1 MEVLL
6 DEVRQLKDDYCYPD
20 LGRAFQHWS
29 AVNVLGLVDEDVAT
43 EMQGSQA
50 QDAGIDYM
58 HVDDDTSTV
67 NILQTKFSDKF
78 NTNISNED
86 LSSFF
91 STPDRLSNG
100 YQGSNAFRERRAQ
113 YADAMSRGFKTNLI
127 FIATGDLTDTNKDE
141 IQLRKSKLSTKMKF
155 DCLENKDLPALIGN
169 PPSRSCKMGVVED
182 EIFVGK
188 SLDMGTKKA
197 VATIRCSELARI
209 YNEIGSTTLFSA
221 NPRKYLGSNPTS
233 RSIKETLESSPE
245 RLWHYNNGV
254 SAVCKSF
261 EYDERDRT
269 LKIENFKIVNGC
281 QTVTTIAKQKL
292 MSEHATVLLR
302 LSEVL
307 DEGFLLAIST
317 NTNHQQR
324 VKAADLYSDRKEL
337 KILAQKFKEYP
348 GFFWERK
355 RGDFRELDYKT
366 RSGYTKEKRKKLYVI
381 DNDTAARLKLAFG
394 LGLPHLSIT
403 LAQTKI
409 FSDDEIGDSELRP
422 FDDIYGNSEPSD
434 FILPNIF
441 LHLIK
446 DLDVG
451 HHQDSE
457 RLVKIALGR
466 YYVIAM
472 IGEILRRMQDEKRSR
487 LETQIIKA
495 ATDYDEAA
503 MAELSCN
510 IQSLVK
516 WMADVLP
523 KIIDQDKQASL
534 HEYAPTGLRDKLKD
548 KNVLANLRRERQ
560 SLLSLYGEEIDPFEK
575 KLSQTFAA

>member
-1 MEVLL
+1 MDVVL

-29 AVNVLGLVDEDVAT
+29 AVNVLGLGNEEVAA
-43 EMQGSQA
+43 EMEGSQA

-58 HVDDDTSTV
+58 HVDDDELTV

-91 STPDRLSNG
+91 STPDRLNNG
-100 YQGSNAFRERRAQ
+100 YRGNSAFRERRAQ

-127 FIATGDLTDTNKDE
+127 FIATGDLTDTNRDE
-141 IQLRKSKLSTKMKF
+141 IQRRKAGLAAKMKF

-188 SLDMGTKKA
+188 SQDMGTKKA

-209 YNEIGSTTLFSA
+209 CKEIGSTTLFSA
-221 NPRKYLGSNPTS
+221 NPRKYLGSSPTS
-233 RSIKETLESSPE
+233 RRIKETLEKEPE

-261 EYDERDRT
+261 EYDEQDRS

-281 QTVTTIAKQKL
+281 QTVTTFANQKL

-302 LSEVL
+302 ISEVL
-307 DEGFLLAIST
+307 DDGFLLAISA
-317 NTNHQQR
+317 NTNHQQL
-324 VKAADLYSDRKEL
+324 VKAADLNSNKEEL
-337 KILAQKFKEYP
+337 KFLEKKFKEYP

-366 RSGYTKEKRKKLYVI
+366 RSKYTKENRKKLYVI

-394 LGLPHLSIT
+394 LSLPHLSIT

-409 FSDDEIGDSELRP
+409 FSDDEIGEYELRP
-422 FDDIYGNSEPSD
+422 FDDIYGNAEPKD

-446 DLDVG
+446 KLDVG
-451 HHQDSE
+451 HNQDSE
-457 RLVKIALGR
+457 RLVEIALGR

-472 IGEILRRMQDEKRSR
+472 IGEILQHMQDEKRDR

-495 ATDYDEAA
+495 ATDYDETA
-503 MAELSCN
+503 MAELSAN

-516 WMADVLP
+516 WMADALP
-523 KIIDQDKQASL
+523 RILDHAKPVSL
-534 HEYAPTGLRDKLKD
+534 HQYAPTGLRDKLKD
-548 KNVLANLRRERQ
+548 KNVLSKLCMDRQ
-560 SLLSLYGEEIDPFEK
+560 SLVSFYGEEIDPFER
-575 KLSQTFAA
+575 KLTQTFSA